1 MKQFVSFS
9 SEVLRVINK
18 FDKKVGVGRLL
29 SFIDT
34 LAVSLYAQRPDA
46 DSKVTEILK
55 GYIVD
60 LGDYLETEEI
70 ELLNQAYKDVV
81 FVRLKNSGRD
91 SRTKYGWSTL
101 PCELVDLCHAL
112 ASTSKEAES
121 LFLPYAGD
129 GVFLESLSADVDC
142 QGFELDPELWALA
155 QIKLNA
161 SGMRA
166 DIHLGE
172 TFPLE
177 RSYDRILAFPPIAG
191 KDYHLAA
198 YLEQLATKHLT
209 PGGSMVCLLPESTFY
224 RVGSWKRFREAI
236 VSSDQRYS
244 VMVVALPKGVLPHT
258 RISLY
263 ALVVTND
270 EQGSI
275 VLADTSSDDFM
286 SHHYMGSSRSSGIAT
301 AVLKVDAIIETI
313 KTCDQK
319 LVWAG
324 SFDKLDDRYS
334 LRPSFYIPIDPET
347 PISASERRLSVG
359 SIVERVKFTRGRK
372 GCLYPTVGARQLADT
387 YINCDIHAKDLP
399 AQEWNLGHRLVTEDC
414 LLVCFI
420 GGKMK
425 VGKLLGVSE
434 DRPVAVDFLV
444 LPLKL
449 KTGGLITESYFLK
462 AVTSDFA
469 LKQANA
475 WSLGG
480 FLGRLSPR
488 DLKRIELIV
497 PRDIREQEEQYN
509 ADLRSA
515 MGDNALR
522 ILEQFEDFRK
532 DTHMKKHAVGQ
543 TLFNLKNWWKVL
555 ESARCKGNG
564 VVCDTTEVS
573 SARKITVADIYDNLE
588 KAIAKLHEQLSKF
601 DTGYGLSQEEFD
613 LVEFV
618 EAYID
623 GHQSPLFTFDF
634 PRDESLQMEEK
645 KDIHVTFSREAL
657 KMVLNNIISNAVS
670 HGFSEDKR
678 DENKIRIGLEAR
690 GSDYVLTVANN
701 GAPLKITEEDVFIYG
716 QTSGETEEHFGIGG
730 YEIKKLMNEFDGD
743 AELISSPDKEFTVTY
758 RLVFH
763 NTGL

>member
-34 LAVSLYAQRPDA
+34 LTVSLYAQRPDA

-224 RVGSWKRFREAI
+224 RGVSWERFRKAI

-244 VMVVALPKGVLPHT
+244 VMVVALPKGVLPRT
-258 RISLY
+258 SIPLY

-313 KTCDQK
+313 KTYDQK
-319 LVWAG
+319 LVWVG
-324 SFDKLDDRYS
+324 SFDKLDDSYS
-334 LRPSFYIPIDPET
+334 LRPSYYIPIEPET

-359 SIVERVKFTRGRK
+359 SIVEDVKLTRGRE

-399 AQEWNLGHRLVTEDC
+399 VQERNLECRLVTEDC

-420 GGKMK
+420 GGEMK
-425 VGKLLGVSE
+425 VGRLLGASE
-434 DRPVAVDFLV
+434 DRPVAVGAFV
-444 LPLKL
+444 FPLKL
-449 KTGGLITESYFLK
+449 KTEDLITEPYFLK
-462 AVTSDFA
+462 AITSGFA
-469 LKQANA
+469 LRQAK
-475 WSLGG
+475 SRSIGG
-480 FLGRLSPR
+480 LLGRLT
-488 DLKRIELIV
+488 LQVLMQINLII
-497 PRDIREQEEQYN
+497 PRDISEQEEQYK
-509 ADLRSA
+509 ADLHSA
-515 MGDNALR
+515 MGDNALH
-522 ILEQFEDFRK
+522 ILEQFEGFRK
-532 DTHMKKHAVGQ
+532 DMHMKKHALGQ
-543 TLFNLKNWWKVL
+543 TLFNLNNWWKIL
-555 ESARCKGNG
+555 QSARSKGNG
-564 VVCDTTEVS
+564 VVCDTTVIS
-573 SARKITVADIYDNLE
+573 SVRQVTVADVYESLE
-588 KAIAKLHEQLSKF
+588 KVMAKLNKQLSRF
-601 DTGYGLSQEEFD
+601 DAGYGMSQEEFD
-613 LVEFV
+613 LVEAVVEYATDNPSPSFV
-618 EAYID
+618 FE
-623 GHQSPLFTFDF
+623 GVEELL
-634 PRDESLQMEEK
+634 SLK
-645 KDIHVTFSREAL
+645 NIRVTFSHEAL

-701 GAPLKITEEDVFIYG
+701 GAPLKITKEDVFIYG
-716 QTSGETEEHFGIGG
+716 QTSGETEKHFGIGG

-743 AELISSPDKEFTVTY
+743 AELISSPDEEFTVTY